1 MNIYELEQS
10 FKSVSKEVTDIVV
23 KIQAFVTCL
32 NVICG
37 ENERKHPDF
46 ISEMQMKQSTL
57 LRLIDKVNDIAMR
70 AMAIDNKS
78 LYYRCEDLKLEV
90 RNTME
95 TVRNLYM

>member
-32 NVICG
+32 NVICS

-90 RNTME
+90 RDTME